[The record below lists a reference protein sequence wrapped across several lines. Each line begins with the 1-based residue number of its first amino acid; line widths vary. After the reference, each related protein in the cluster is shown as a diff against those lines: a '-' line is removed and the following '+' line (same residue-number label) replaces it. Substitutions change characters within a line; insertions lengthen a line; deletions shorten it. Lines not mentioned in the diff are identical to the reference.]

1 MYVYIYIGICVYNVL
16 YDITICN
23 ICTIIYIYMI
33 LYIYIYIYY
42 SLYMFCIYMN
52 DI

>member
-1 MYVYIYIGICVYNVL
+1 MYIYIGICVYNVL

-23 ICTIIYIYMI
+23 ICTIYIYDTI
-33 LYIYIYIYY
+33 HIYIYIYY